1 MCFSAIQPSLGAIRI
16 CCNQREMLLRLITN
30 RFFKPCPGSGEIVE
44 GLLGTKGFGDAD
56 DQRARRVKPMH
67 GAVQVKGVDIRAEA
81 EIDIARGFVLERVD
95 DQARTEIRPADADV
109 ENGIER

>member
-1 MCFSAIQPSLGAIRI
+1 
-16 CCNQREMLLRLITN
+16 
-30 RFFKPCPGSGEIVE
+30 
-44 GLLGTKGFGDAD
+44 
-56 DQRARRVKPMH
+56 MH

-81 EIDIARGFVLERVD
+81 EIDIARGFVLKRVG